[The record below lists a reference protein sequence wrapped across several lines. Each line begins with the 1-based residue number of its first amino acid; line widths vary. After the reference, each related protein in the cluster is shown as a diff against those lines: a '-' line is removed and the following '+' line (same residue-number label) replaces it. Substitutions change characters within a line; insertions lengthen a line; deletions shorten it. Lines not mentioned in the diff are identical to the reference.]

1 MTEKQLL
8 DEKRFAD
15 IDYNLSVLRERVA
28 EAAVR
33 SGRQPEEIRIMA
45 VTKTVAPEY
54 INHAIAA
61 GMSLIGENKVQ
72 EYLGK
77 KPELLQH
84 TAHLIGHLQTN
95 KVRQI
100 VGEVDMIESV
110 DSVHLAEEIGKRAAA
125 IGKRMKVLAEINVG
139 GEASKT
145 GIPWEAAEETV
156 AQLASIGS
164 IEVCGL
170 LAIPPFC
177 EKSEDSR
184 AFFSKM
190 MQLFVDIR
198 AKNIDNTNIKVLSMG
213 MSSDYYEAVLE
224 GSNLVRVGTSIFG
237 GRNYR

>member
-8 DEKRFAD
+8 DEQRFAD
-15 IDYNLSVLRERVA
+15 IDYNLSVVRERVA
-28 EAAVR
+28 KAAEL
-33 SGRQPEEIRIMA
+33 SGRKPEDIRIMA

-54 INHAIAA
+54 INYAISR
-61 GMSLIGENKVQ
+61 GMTLIGENKVQ
-72 EYLGK
+72 EYLSK
-77 KPELLQH
+77 KPDLLPH

-100 VGEVDMIESV
+100 VGEVEMIESV
-110 DSVHLAEEIGKRAAA
+110 DSVRLAQEIGKRAAA
-125 IGKRMKVLAEINVG
+125 LGKTMKVLAEINVG
-139 GEASKT
+139 GEDSKT

-156 AQLASIGS
+156 AEIAAIGS
-164 IEVCGL
+164 LEVCGL
-170 LAIPPFC
+170 MAIPPFC

-190 MQLFVDIR
+190 MQMFVDIR
-198 AKNIDNTNIKVLSMG
+198 SKNIDNTNIKVLSMG